1 MWLVTLQLGIRNLLL
16 HKLRSLLTMLG
27 TILGVGSVIAM
38 LAIGEGSKR
47 EAVEQIRR
55 LGATN
60 VIVRSVK
67 PDDSKN
73 NEGEAE
79 SGSQRTVSRVN
90 EYGIKHEDYE
100 RLVETL
106 PTITRAVPMSLL
118 RKNTQHGRFRVQ
130 NARVLGTTPQYMT
143 VKTLQLAR
151 GRFLTDVDLQTTDN
165 VVVLGAGIAE
175 QLFGYED
182 PLDKTVLI
190 GSGAYT
196 VVGIL
201 KRSDSGT
208 AQPGATGRADFNN
221 DMYIPLTSAR
231 GRFGEIQVIL
241 RAGSREF
248 EKTQLSE
255 ITLTV
260 RDETLV
266 SQTADMAEKIML
278 TTHPQAD
285 DFEIQVPL
293 ELLRQA
299 EKEKRIWNIV
309 LGSIAGISLLV
320 GGIGIMNIMLA
331 TVTERTRE
339 IGIRRALG
347 AKRRDIVAQFL
358 VETMVLSASGGL
370 LGILVGIAIPLS
382 VSFFSDIRTQLSI
395 PAIVLAFSIALT
407 IGIVFGV
414 YPARRAAMLDPI
426 EALRHG

>member
-1 MWLVTLQLGIRNLLL
+1 MWRFTLQLGLRNLLL

-47 EAVEQIRR
+47 EAVDQIRR

-60 VIVRSVK
+60 IIVRSTK
-67 PDDSKN
+67 PDDQGS
-73 NEGEAE
+73 NEQTSAN
-79 SGSQRTVSRVN
+79 SSSRVSRVN
-90 EYGIKHEDYE
+90 EYGLEYADFDM
-100 RLVETL
+100 LLATL
-106 PTITRAVPMSLL
+106 PTVERAVPMSLL
-118 RKNTQHGRFRVQ
+118 RKNTQHGRYRLQ
-130 NARVLGTTPQYMT
+130 NSRVLGTTPEYSA
-143 VKTLQLAR
+143 VKSLQVAR
-151 GRFLTDVDLQTTDN
+151 GRFLTNVDLDTMAN
-165 VVVLGAGIAE
+165 VVVLGAGTA
-175 QLFGYED
+175 QKLFGYED
-182 PLDKTVLI
+182 PLEKTVLI
-190 GSGAYT
+190 GEGAYH

-201 KRSDSGT
+201 DRQDSGT
-208 AQPGATGRADFNN
+208 ARPGAVEQSDFND
-221 DMYIPLTSAR
+221 DMYIPLSAVR
-231 GRFGEIQVIL
+231 SRFGEIQVIL

-260 RDETLV
+260 NDENLV
-266 SQTADMAEKIML
+266 SQTAQMANKL
-278 TTHPQAD
+278 LKKTHPEGN

-293 ELLRQA
+293 ELLQQA

-358 VETMVLSASGGL
+358 VETLVLSSTGGL
-370 LGILVGIAIPLS
+370 LGIFVGIAIPLA
-382 VSFFSDIRTQLSI
+382 VSFLSEIRTVLSVTS
-395 PAIVLAFSIALT
+395 IVMAFSIAVA

-414 YPARRAAMLDPI
+414 YPARRAALLDPI
-426 EALRHG
+426 EALRHN

>member
-1 MWLVTLQLGIRNLLL
+1 MWRFTLELGIRNLLL

-47 EAVEQIRR
+47 EAVDQIRR

-67 PDDSKN
+67 PDGQGN
-73 NEGEAE
+73 NEQ
-79 SGSQRTVSRVN
+79 SSTRSTSRVSRVN
-90 EYGIKHEDYE
+90 DYGLKYADFET
-100 RLVETL
+100 LLATL
-106 PTITRAVPMSLL
+106 PTVTRAVPMSLL
-118 RKNTQHGRFRVQ
+118 RKNTQHGRYRLQ
-130 NARVLGTTPQYMT
+130 NARVLGTTPEYST
-143 VKTLQLAR
+143 VKSLRVAR
-151 GRFLTDVDLQTTDN
+151 GRFLTNVDLEKIAN
-165 VVVLGAGIAE
+165 VVVLGAGTAE
-175 QLFGYED
+175 KLFGYED
-182 PLDKTVLI
+182 PLNKTVLI
-190 GSGAYT
+190 GRGAYH

-201 KRSDSGT
+201 DRQDSGT
-208 AQPGATGRADFNN
+208 AQPGAVGQSDFND
-221 DMYIPLTSAR
+221 DMYIPLSAVR
-231 GRFGEIQVIL
+231 SRFGEIQMIL

-260 RDETLV
+260 DDETLV
-266 SQTADMAEKIML
+266 SQTAAMADKL
-278 TTHPQAD
+278 LKKTHPTGD

-339 IGIRRALG
+339 IGVRRALG

-358 VETMVLSASGGL
+358 VETIVLSATGGL
-370 LGILVGIAIPLS
+370 LGIFVGIAIPVG
-382 VSFFSDIRTQLSI
+382 VSLFSDIRTELSVM
-395 PAIVLAFSIALT
+395 AIIMAFTIAVM

-414 YPARRAAMLDPI
+414 YPARRAALLDPI
-426 EALRHG
+426 EALRHD